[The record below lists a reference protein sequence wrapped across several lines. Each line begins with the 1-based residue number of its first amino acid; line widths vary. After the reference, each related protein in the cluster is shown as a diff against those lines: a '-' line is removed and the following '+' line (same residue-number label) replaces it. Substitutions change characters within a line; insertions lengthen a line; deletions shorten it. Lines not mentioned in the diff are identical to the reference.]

1 MQDSKD
7 KLSRPRL
14 SVAMIVRNEEQV
26 LSESLDSVR
35 AIADEIVVLDTGS
48 TDRTGKIAAASG
60 AVCVQADWLRDF
72 SAARNQCLSHVTG
85 DWVLWLDAGEQLD
98 RESAEGF
105 RQFLDEQAT
114 ASRAYV
120 MIVQQPSA
128 DPAASAEQIAQ
139 LRLMPNSPH
148 LHFEGRVAETLR
160 PSIEAA
166 GLEIDAA
173 AGLIRCHARRNDP
186 QRKAARALRNLGLV
200 AMATTECGEPVPAR
214 LRLVEAE
221 AHADLGDHHDARRAY
236 QAVIEASDR
245 GSTEILEAYY
255 GLLTTYDGDSEVCR
269 PEVEA
274 LADEQVKTCVEAL
287 EIHPLD
293 AQLLLAMGHYLQA
306 RNRLDLAA
314 RSFEVAVQYGQVDL
328 EIWHLV
334 ELAETAAVC
343 LALAQHVQG
352 QHEEARAVLERCL
365 ERHPDSVR
373 VRRRLIDLHVKAG
386 RSEEALAQVELLP
399 IRPQERAPL
408 VSAVRGACEAAA
420 ERWTPALGYLQSAYI
435 EGCRDPLCFRWLAV
449 TLLTNGQI
457 EAAKPVLLEW
467 ERLEPANRELR
478 AYLAAIRQQREAVG
492 DDQQPADERYL
503 RVDTGVAVMG
513 GAAPQTPIVTQP
525 TSGDVGA

>member
-1 MQDSKD
+1 MQKSKE
-7 KLSRPRL
+7 KSSRPRL
-14 SVAMIVRNEEQV
+14 SVAMIVRDEEQV

-48 TDRTGKIAAASG
+48 TDRTGEIASASG
-60 AVCVQADWLRDF
+60 AVYVQADWQDDF

-98 RESAEGF
+98 RESAAEF
-105 RQFLDEQAT
+105 RQFVDEQAT

-120 MIVQQPSA
+120 MIVQQPS
-128 DPAASAEQIAQ
+128 DDRGASAEQVAQ

-148 LHFEGRVAETLR
+148 LYFEGRVAETLR
-160 PSIEAA
+160 SSIEAA
-166 GLEIDAA
+166 GLEVDAA
-173 AGLIRCHARRNDP
+173 AGLIRCHARRNDS
-186 QRKAARALRNLGLV
+186 QRKATRARRNLGLV
-200 AMATTECGEPVPAR
+200 ALATAECGEPISAR

-221 AHADLGDHHDARRAY
+221 AHADLGALHDARRAY
-236 QAVIEASDR
+236 QAVIEASER
-245 GSTEILEAYY
+245 GSAEVLEAYY
-255 GLLTTYDGDSEVCR
+255 GLLSAYDGDGS
-269 PEVEA
+269 
-274 LADEQVKTCVEAL
+274 LADEQVKTCVAAL

-293 AQLLLAMGHYLQA
+293 AQLLLAMGHYLQV

-314 RSFEVAVQYGQVDL
+314 RSFEVAVKYGQVDL

-352 QHEEARAVLERCL
+352 QHDEARAVLEQCL
-365 ERHPDSVR
+365 ERNPDSVR
-373 VRRRLIDLHVKAG
+373 VRRRLLDLHVKAG

-399 IRPQERAPL
+399 IRTQDRASL
-408 VSAVRGACEAAA
+408 VNAVRGACEAAA
-420 ERWTPALGYLQSAYI
+420 ERWTPALGYLQSAYV

-449 TLLTNGQI
+449 TLLTNGQV
-457 EAAKPVLLEW
+457 EAAEPVLLEW
-467 ERLEPANRELR
+467 ERLEPANREVQ

-492 DDQQPADERYL
+492 DDQQPTDDRHL
-503 RVDTGVAVMG
+503 RVDTGISIVG
-513 GAAPQTPIVTQP
+513 GAAPQTPIATQP